1 MSIGSALP
9 FRPTGTAAVAASS
22 GAAATALSGGGSSVL
37 VYNGAGAVAFV
48 RFGMA
53 GMSPATTGDLPV
65 PPGARM
71 LVDAGRL
78 VTEAGAVLASGT
90 GTVYFTRGDGS
101 VY

>member
-9 FRPTGTAAVAASS
+9 FRPSGTASVAASTS
-22 GAAATALSGGGSSVL
+22 AAATPLAGGGSSVL
-37 VYNGAGAVAFV
+37 VYNAAGAVAFV
-48 RFGMA
+48 RFGVS
-53 GMSPATTGDLPV
+53 GMTAATASDLPV

-78 VTEAGAVLASGT
+78 VSEAGAVLASGS
-90 GTVYFTRGDGS
+90 GVVYFTRGDGS